1 MDKRTHITERLAIV
15 IRNGELFF
23 EICLQNGNGVWV
35 PSEPLRESH
44 IKEIED
50 TLRNFRIE
58 AK

>member
-1 MDKRTHITERLAIV
+1 MDKRVHITDRLAIV
-15 IRNGELFF
+15 IRSGELFF
-23 EICLQNGNGVWV
+23 EIRLSDGNGVWV